1 MIIIKDLQEEV
12 KQYKKEIEEL
22 SIIRIDTCP
31 SNLSQESLKTP
42 KSSSDNNRKTKFY
55 LNTVN
60 RVISQ
65 KWEVYLTI
73 VIKNKLAIDIV
84 ALIDSGVALN
94 CLQEG
99 LIPTQLYEKTKQNL
113 FGANGQNLNI
123 KYKLSDAHIYNQGIS
138 ALSRLSF
145 QSKTLRKK
153 LLLEFPF

>member
-60 RVISQ
+60 RVIS
-65 KWEVYLTI
+65 
-73 VIKNKLAIDIV
+73 
-84 ALIDSGVALN
+84 
-94 CLQEG
+94 
-99 LIPTQLYEKTKQNL
+99 
-113 FGANGQNLNI
+113 
-123 KYKLSDAHIYNQGIS
+123 
-138 ALSRLSF
+138 
-145 QSKTLRKK
+145 
-153 LLLEFPF
+153 